1 MNVPMNREQKRMLQ
15 RRGALTDKGVPAA
28 PEPRQ
33 RAAPKA
39 PGQKRVGPLQ
49 FLREVNTEL
58 RRVAWPSRAETI
70 NYSVI
75 VLITL
80 AVLIAGLFVVDYG
93 WAKSAL
99 FLFE

>member
-15 RRGALTDKGVPAA
+15 RRGALTDKGTPAP

-33 RAAPKA
+33 RATTQA
-39 PGQKRVGPLQ
+39 PGQKRVGPIQ

-75 VLITL
+75 VLICL